1 VTPEAAPALG
11 QGTWGILGGTF
22 DPIHLA
28 HLAIAEQSRDALGL
42 SGVLFLPA
50 GLPPHKTDRVITP
63 SRHRLAMV
71 EAAIGDN
78 PTFHLSRME
87 VDRDGP
93 SFAVD
98 TLESLQADI
107 PEAARRLIWILSAEA
122 LRGFV
127 TWRRPERILELCRLA
142 VVPRLGYR
150 SPGRS
155 WLAEHFPDQEDR
167 IIFLDGPEL
176 GDSAS
181 RIRQLVGEG
190 RSIRYLVPDAVARYI
205 NDHHLYPP
213 ELWAK
218 NRGGT

>member
-1 VTPEAAPALG
+1 MTPEAAPALG
-11 QGTWGILGGTF
+11 RGTWGILGGTF

-28 HLAIAEQSRDALGL
+28 HLAIAEQTRDALGL

-50 GLPPHKTDRVITP
+50 GVPPHKRHRAITP

-98 TLESLQADI
+98 TLESLQADV
-107 PEAARRLIWILSAEA
+107 PDAARRLIWILSVEA

-150 SPGRS
+150 TPGRS
-155 WLAEHFPDQEDR
+155 WLAEHLPDQEDR

-218 NRGGT
+218 NLGGT

>member
-1 VTPEAAPALG
+1 MTLEAAPALG
-11 QGTWGILGGTF
+11 RGIWGILGGTF

-28 HLAIAEQSRDALGL
+28 HLAIAEQTRDALGL

-50 GLPPHKTDRVITP
+50 GEPPHKRHRAITA

-93 SFAVD
+93 SFTVD
-98 TLESLQADI
+98 TLESLQADV
-107 PEAARRLIWILSAEA
+107 PDAARRLIWILSVEA

-127 TWRRPERILELCRLA
+127 TWRRPDRILELCRLA

-150 SPGRS
+150 TPGRS
-155 WLAEHFPDQEDR
+155 WLAEHLPDQEDR

-205 NDHHLYPP
+205 NDHQLYPP

>member
-1 VTPEAAPALG
+1 MTSSVSPQLA
-11 QGTWGILGGTF
+11 QGRWGILGGTF
-22 DPIHLA
+22 DPIHSA
-28 HLAIAEQSRDALGL
+28 HLAVAEQTRDALGL

-50 GLPPHKTDRVITP
+50 GLPPHKPDRAITA

-71 EAAIGDN
+71 EAAIEDN
-78 PTFHLSRME
+78 PTFHLSRIE
-87 VDRDGP
+87 VDRAGP

-98 TLESLQADI
+98 TLEIIQAEFPD
-107 PEAARRLIWILSAEA
+107 AAGRMIWILSVDA
-122 LRGFV
+122 LLGFV
-127 TWRRPERILELCRLA
+127 SWRRPQRVLELCRLG

-150 SPGRS
+150 APGRS
-155 WLAEHFPDQEDR
+155 WLAEHFPGQEER
-167 IIFLDGPEL
+167 IIFLDGPDL

-181 RIRQLVGEG
+181 RIRQLVGAG

-218 NRGGT
+218 N